1 MCINKVRRKGGRDK
15 FSSTPFP
22 KFPPY
27 KKKKKFAVHK
37 ENTHKS
43 INLCDNICIMQGKTR
58 RPQLF
63 VMVLRTFHSFISI
76 CKTKQRDTS
85 DNSQSMQDQ
94 ELQ

>member
-1 MCINKVRRKGGRDK
+1 MCINKKVRGKTEGT
-15 FSSTPFP
+15 SLVVHLFP
-22 KFPPY
+22 NFHHT
-27 KKKKKFAVHK
+27 KKKFAVHK

-43 INLCDNICIMQGKTR
+43 IDLCDNICIMQGKTR